1 MQDVGAF
8 RREKGKAMTVVYV
21 DGVKI
26 MKLHDCHGA
35 GGQGDD
41 AAALLRLWQLL
52 SGGHAARDASAFY
65 HRMI

>member
-1 MQDVGAF
+1 
-8 RREKGKAMTVVYV
+8 MTVVYV